1 MPQYLANEKHLG
13 FQTTASY
20 LSVWMF
26 CAIFAYY
33 LCGWLSDLFG
43 RRYVIPAFC
52 LPAAILLAV
61 MGQLDGSSSLFWVG
75 LILNFLI
82 TGSYGS
88 GLGYNT
94 ELFPTQIRGTAVGTA
109 FTFGSAG
116 GALAP
121 AIVGWIATSH
131 SIATALPLLALSF
144 FLIVPMFLFVA
155 RETTRLRW
163 LCVVLLVT
171 AGRCTLWLRYR
182 GAESRVVDF
191 TQWSWGATCGS
202 LLGGMCWGLGGM
214 ALFPIA
220 PIPGQIFLIFVIG
233 GMCTG
238 AVVMSASHLSSL
250 LAFLLSAS
258 LPMAVLLFRQGT
270 TTAIASGAMILIFAA
285 ALSAAGL
292 HLSRFF
298 ARTIQ
303 LRFDLEAAN
312 LRLQA
317 EMAEREVTEAALHQA
332 QKLEAIGRLTGGI
345 AHDFNNL
352 LTVVIGDLGLAIGRA
367 GNMPS
372 ILPRL
377 ESALHAAERGAT
389 LIERL
394 LAFARKQRLDPR
406 SVDVN
411 HLVIG
416 IEDLLRRT
424 LGNRI
429 RIAINAEA
437 DLAPARVDAN
447 QLELAILNLAIN
459 ARDAMPDGG
468 LLHIDLRNH
477 VRDRNSPPELSPGEY
492 VVVSI
497 SDTGTGMDEAT
508 LAHAIEPF
516 FTTKEIGSG
525 SGLGLSMVHGF
536 AAQSRGAMR
545 IQSKVGGGTTVELWL
560 PRPPRRYP
568 KRPENSVSCPRPPG
582 VRRAIVR
589 RAKLAAPVL
598 RRAGCR
604 ASSLAADLTLS
615 VVD

>member
-1 MPQYLANEKHLG
+1 MGDAPRPVFNLPAREKFGHALALG
-13 FQTTASY
+13 
-20 LSVWMF
+20 L
-26 CAIFAYY
+26 
-33 LCGWLSDLFG
+33 
-43 RRYVIPAFC
+43 RRY
-52 LPAAILLAV
+52 LLARSSGEIRAEQV
-61 MGQLDGSSSLFWVG
+61 RAVFRQMPIALVVNTVNAIITAAVLQQL
-75 LILNFLI
+75 
-82 TGSYGS
+82 
-88 GLGYNT
+88 
-94 ELFPTQIRGTAVGTA
+94 
-109 FTFGSAG
+109 AG
-116 GALAP
+116 
-121 AIVGWIATSH
+121 V
-131 SIATALPLLALSF
+131 ALPLG
-144 FLIVPMFLFVA
+144 
-155 RETTRLRW
+155 W

-171 AGRCTLWLRYR
+171 AGRCTLWIRYR
-182 GAESRVVDF
+182 GAEFRVVDF
-191 TQWSWGATCGS
+191 TRWSRRATCGS
-202 LLGGMCWGLGGM
+202 LLAGMCWGLGGM

-220 PIPGQIFLIFVIG
+220 PVPGQIFLIFVIG

-258 LPMAVLLFRQGT
+258 LPMAVLFFRQGT
-270 TTAIASGAMILIFAA
+270 TTATASGAMILIFAA

-298 ARTIQ
+298 GRTIQ
-303 LRFDLEAAN
+303 LRFDLETAN

-352 LTVVIGDLGLAIGRA
+352 LTVVIGNLGLAIGKA
-367 GNMPS
+367 GDMPS
-372 ILPRL
+372 ILPQL

-411 HLVIG
+411 RLVNG

-468 LLHIDLRNH
+468 LLHIDLRNL
-477 VRDRNSPPELSPGEY
+477 DRNSPPELPLGEY

-497 SDTGTGMDEAT
+497 SDTGTGMD
-508 LAHAIEPF
+508 
-516 FTTKEIGSG
+516 
-525 SGLGLSMVHGF
+525 
-536 AAQSRGAMR
+536 
-545 IQSKVGGGTTVELWL
+545 
-560 PRPPRRYP
+560 
-568 KRPENSVSCPRPPG
+568 
-582 VRRAIVR
+582 
-589 RAKLAAPVL
+589 
-598 RRAGCR
+598 
-604 ASSLAADLTLS
+604 
-615 VVD
+615 